1 MWSRILLIFSLA
13 AALPAWAQTLAE
25 TLPNGMKVIVKE
37 GWADRD
43 TGKKGEPRLQFSEL
57 KQLQDVLATFAKKLI
72 LLLNIKDLETEFIHR
87 LSHLFQENKGDNTVA
102 FEIMEIEKSK
112 RLIEVAPVV
121 LENEEEAFVDESDDA
136 ENGLLEIPE
145 ISAAAKVEE
154 VEEITV
160 VTKLSM
166 PSRKLKVKI
175 SSELLV
181 ELEKMQINF
190 KLN

>member
-1 MWSRILLIFSLA
+1 
-13 AALPAWAQTLAE
+13 
-25 TLPNGMKVIVKE
+25 MKVIVKE

>member
-1 MWSRILLIFSLA
+1 
-13 AALPAWAQTLAE
+13 
-25 TLPNGMKVIVKE
+25 
-37 GWADRD
+37 
-43 TGKKGEPRLQFSEL
+43 
-57 KQLQDVLATFAKKLI
+57 
-72 LLLNIKDLETEFIHR
+72 
-87 LSHLFQENKGDNTVA
+87 VA